1 MIAAVVFDITEIIRL
16 AVAGWSGKGGGGGGT
31 FIVGGKGIEWMGGGP
46 YVVGRG
52 VDSWV
57 LLVLGGGVGSRGV
70 FDVDIELIAEGLL
83 SKITEFLV
91 ALA

>member
-1 MIAAVVFDITEIIRL
+1 MIIRL

-52 VDSWV
+52 VASGV
-57 LLVLGGGVGSRGV
+57 LLGGGVGSRGV
-70 FDVDIELIAEGLL
+70 FGVDIELIAEGLL
-83 SKITEFLV
+83 SRITEFLV

>member
-1 MIAAVVFDITEIIRL
+1 
-16 AVAGWSGKGGGGGGT
+16 
-31 FIVGGKGIEWMGGGP
+31 MGGGP

-52 VDSWV
+52 VDSGV

-70 FDVDIELIAEGLL
+70 FGVDIELIAEGFL
-83 SKITEFLV
+83 SRITEFLV